1 MKKRLISML
10 LTVLLLVSLFG
21 GYSLS
26 ASADTVSYSTMK
38 YTMQSGDYVLR
49 ICQRL
54 GLNYYTCKTAIMKLN
69 NINENQWNKL
79 PVGKVLTLPAT
90 DADGV
95 VIATGKGSTLT
106 ANPVSAAATTT
117 STATANTTAVN
128 STKTV
133 TTNSAQDT
141 LIAKDKIV
149 WYLIPYTLAKG
160 ESVVDA
166 CNALGINFN
175 SYKYAIQR
183 VNNISNW
190 NNIPAGTTLWL
201 ASGSAPAGGTNCIA
215 IYRHMMQSG
224 ETAYG
229 VVTQRGLN
237 YNSVKWLL
245 EIVNEIYP
253 DLASI
258 KAGQRFDYPISTTI
272 GLTSNQATGGSTTTT
287 TTTNSSGTTVTTVQ
301 KYKLTS
307 GIDTGAASVTFYV
320 GSAKVTEAQAG
331 DTVNVEINTKAGRA
345 IKNVVV
351 KYANGQADLQLSS
364 YSFTMPKCDVRID
377 AEFMKGYAIT
387 LESNYVGKAISLVNG
402 VSVNGAATGASV
414 MVSSIDPAYE
424 IESIA
429 AYYKTILGVKKP
441 VTITSSNGFV
451 MPDSDVTVEVKL
463 KPVTTY
469 DFYVTDPDNGSFHL
483 QVNGATV
490 TKAAKGAQVTIVT
503 NPMEGYSPS
512 EIKVV
517 EHDEPHQPVNVLNNT
532 FTMPGFD
539 VDVTVKFDSK
549 GNNIVVV
556 PAQGGTVKALYNEK
570 EVTEAPTGKPVLLEA
585 KNVQEGYTLDKVEV
599 TRISDGLKVSVTKDS
614 KGFTFT
620 MPSGGVIVTPIYK
633 GTEKTL
639 RAIVCIGDAKTP
651 ATAYNNVSL
660 HVITDGVE
668 YTVEKDSEDK
678 IKARYGNY
686 VDLKPVEEA
695 SIMGFVEYV
704 VEVDGAVDDELTN
717 QANIK
722 GYIQMPD
729 KDVTVKAVFGKGY
742 MNIGAAAISG
752 KGTVSYYLS
761 DYNRS
766 VHACQPGD
774 KVTIV
779 AAPAV
784 NYLLSGKDSITVTRK
799 DTGAKLSLT
808 ETTLPN
814 KSTGYTFIIPA
825 EGVNIQVNFTQRS
838 LILTMNTYDTAG
850 KNLTG
855 QSLWQISING
865 GSGVVENSST
875 SINIPFGA
883 KISVGMTEAGKSEY
897 KMVKFTIN
905 GAEYNF
911 STTDFAYAFTMNE
924 DTAVVATLESKN
936 PKPTV
941 YNLSIT
947 QDITKG
953 VAECVIMESDFAH
966 DEAVVVKS
974 AHAGDEVAIVPA
986 PKAGYMIDENHIT
999 ITKKDGSVIHPTEE
1013 LIVKTGKTGY
1023 VFKMPA
1029 DGYKSINVDFYQNPF
1044 KLKIKVTDGTNDLTA
1059 LGLVRIVYANGSYN
1073 DVSSADYM
1081 GAIPAGETIQALIST
1096 PGAESN
1102 WIVTDIS
1109 GVPAITKTPVPPY
1122 GFSFVMPESDL
1133 ELTINITGG
1142 DMPVDVNLPSTDKT
1156 SHYNLQYYKDEAM
1169 TDVQND
1175 LTVKSGEVY
1184 YVKIMNPND
1193 VGVLAKLDFED
1204 GTGKKLGSADLSTG
1218 KFTVPAEDPHFD
1230 IAYSD
1235 KNYKLK
1241 LETANAPAK
1250 CKYTVT
1256 VDGYEPVSVE
1266 PGKTLVDAGYNANI
1280 NIVVDAGTVAT
1291 VDGLDSPTVYL
1302 GTNITGHL
1310 KPDASVEDGAT
1321 VVVKLNFQAPQ
1332 VNVATDDAGVEF
1344 HKSADCSDT
1353 GFPSGSVD
1361 KDSTV
1366 YIKGTCS
1373 STLYVKGFNVTDA
1386 DGTRFVEATNGV
1398 ASVKASKDIT
1408 AVTRV
1413 TDDKTVSLNL
1423 VFKFSDDD
1431 TDASGKFTVTGS
1443 LTGLKDGD
1451 TVTIAA
1457 KDSSASI
1464 ASATADPSG
1473 SATWTDP
1480 TCTINTSAVENGSTV
1495 TVNVEASKT
1504 PRSLL
1509 DTTAGGTKLEYFDK
1523 SGNKITTTSV
1533 LDGTEVYVKAQLTDT
1548 SRYVTSIT
1556 IIGTTASSPN
1566 SKGQFGPFKVTA
1578 DLVDSNVAVDA
1589 ADKAIT
1595 LAFDYKDG
1603 ADAKVTLFNGS
1614 SSQVAKS
1621 SITVTKNGEVKASN
1635 ISLKT
1640 AGSDVFGTVK
1650 ASNGTVSFE
1659 DGRKTAKFNLDFST
1673 LNNGSTVT
1681 IEVNVD

>member
-69 NINENQWNKL
+69 SINENQWNKL

-90 DADGV
+90 DADAV

-106 ANPVSAAATTT
+106 ANPVSAAATTK

-175 SYKYAIQR
+175 SYKHAIQR

-215 IYRHMMQSG
+215 IYRHTMQSG

-469 DFYVTDPDNGSFHL
+469 DFYVTDPLNGSFHL

-503 NPMEGYSPS
+503 NPMEGYAPS
-512 EIKVV
+512 KIEVK
-517 EHDEPHQPVNVLNNT
+517 EHNGTRTVSVLNNT

-539 VDVTVKFDSK
+539 VDVTVEFDSK

-556 PAQGGTVKALYNEK
+556 PAQGGTVQASYNGDV
-570 EVTEAPTGKPVLLEA
+570 VTEAPTGKTVVLTAVPENA
-585 KNVQEGYTLDKVEV
+585 NYTLDKVEV
-599 TRISDGLKVSVTKDS
+599 TRISDGLKVSVTKKTD
-614 KGFTFT
+614 GTFTFT

-633 GTEKTL
+633 GTVKTL
-639 RAIVCIGDAKTP
+639 KAIVCIGDAKTP

-668 YTVEKDSEDK
+668 TTVETTKD
-678 IKARYGNY
+678 IPARYGNY

-722 GYIQMPD
+722 GYIQMPL

-752 KGTVSYYLS
+752 KGTVSYYLD

-784 NYLLSGKDSITVTRK
+784 NYILSGKDSITVTRK

-814 KSTGYTFIIPA
+814 GSTGYTFIIPA

-838 LILTMNTYDTAG
+838 LILTMNTVDTAG
-850 KNLTG
+850 NDLTG

-865 GSGVVENSST
+865 GPGVVENSST

-883 KISVGMTEAGKSEY
+883 KISVGMTEVGKSEY

-941 YNLSIT
+941 YNLSIS
-947 QDITKG
+947 QDLTKG
-953 VAECVIMESDFAH
+953 VAECVIKYSTFAY
-966 DEAVVVKS
+966 DTNEAEVVKS

-999 ITKKDGSVIHPTEE
+999 ITKKDGSVIHPTKTT
-1013 LIVKTGKTGY
+1013 LKTGKTGY
-1023 VFKMPA
+1023 VFTMPA

-1044 KLKIKVTDGTNDLTA
+1044 KLKIKVLDGTNDLTSY
-1059 LGLVRIVYANGSYN
+1059 GLVRIVYANGSYN
-1073 DVSSADYM
+1073 DVNSADYM

-1102 WIVTDIS
+1102 WSVTDIS
-1109 GVPAITKTPVPPY
+1109 GVPDISASKKAVAY
-1122 GFSFVMPESDL
+1122 GYSFVMPENDL

-1142 DMPVDVNLPSTDKT
+1142 STPVASEVTLPEKTASGLSLLYYKADGVTLITDRKAMSGDNVIVRIDEASTPIGDGKMLKDGIHFLDSADSEVAMAENGGTFTVPKSLDGSKDPKAEIVTKQYSVRIRLENVPSGANVTVDGNPVSDGTVLSPNTAYDTELEIKTDSGKIASINGLTVSTALPADTAKGKLKPDKSVDDGATVDVTVSFQKKYTLKVNLVNADGATVKVEGQTVSASGTVIGDFVATDIINFNDATRDIVSVEGLGTYTPSDSKNGVANMKDAEGSELTATVTFELADCVLLSGKGVKYYKEEACTTELTGSVKKGTAVYVKVDPLAVDEYVKSVKITADGKDTELSGDAQSYTVNADITDVKVETAKKIVKVKLVVSGGPDSAECKISTDKT
-1156 SHYNLQYYKDEAM
+1156 NWVSSQLSNLKA
-1169 TDVQND
+1169 
-1175 LTVKSGEVY
+1175 G
-1184 YVKIMNPND
+1184 
-1193 VGVLAKLDFED
+1193 
-1204 GTGKKLGSADLSTG
+1204 
-1218 KFTVPAEDPHFD
+1218 DP
-1230 IAYSD
+1230 
-1235 KNYKLK
+1235 
-1241 LETANAPAK
+1241 
-1250 CKYTVT
+1250 
-1256 VDGYEPVSVE
+1256 
-1266 PGKTLVDAGYNANI
+1266 
-1280 NIVVDAGTVAT
+1280 
-1291 VDGLDSPTVYL
+1291 
-1302 GTNITGHL
+1302 
-1310 KPDASVEDGAT
+1310 
-1321 VVVKLNFQAPQ
+1321 
-1332 VNVATDDAGVEF
+1332 
-1344 HKSADCSDT
+1344 
-1353 GFPSGSVD
+1353 
-1361 KDSTV
+1361 
-1366 YIKGTCS
+1366 
-1373 STLYVKGFNVTDA
+1373 
-1386 DGTRFVEATNGV
+1386 
-1398 ASVKASKDIT
+1398 
-1408 AVTRV
+1408 
-1413 TDDKTVSLNL
+1413 
-1423 VFKFSDDD
+1423 
-1431 TDASGKFTVTGS
+1431 
-1443 LTGLKDGD
+1443 
-1451 TVTIAA
+1451 
-1457 KDSSASI
+1457 
-1464 ASATADPSG
+1464 
-1473 SATWTDP
+1473 
-1480 TCTINTSAVENGSTV
+1480 
-1495 TVNVEASKT
+1495 
-1504 PRSLL
+1504 
-1509 DTTAGGTKLEYFDK
+1509 
-1523 SGNKITTTSV
+1523 
-1533 LDGTEVYVKAQLTDT
+1533 VYVKAAFAKIQ
-1548 SRYVTSIT
+1548 SVSEASGAF
-1556 IIGTTASSPN
+1556 GTTLSKDNDTEASGTL
-1566 SKGQFGPFKVTA
+1566 KLTA
-1578 DLVDSNVAVDA
+1578 AIKNGDTISLNV
-1589 ADKAIT
+1589 T
-1595 LAFDYKDG
+1595 LA
-1603 ADAKVTLFNGS
+1603 
-1614 SSQVAKS
+1614 
-1621 SITVTKNGEVKASN
+1621 EP
-1635 ISLKT
+1635 
-1640 AGSDVFGTVK
+1640 
-1650 ASNGTVSFE
+1650 
-1659 DGRKTAKFNLDFST
+1659 
-1673 LNNGSTVT
+1673 
-1681 IEVNVD
+1681 